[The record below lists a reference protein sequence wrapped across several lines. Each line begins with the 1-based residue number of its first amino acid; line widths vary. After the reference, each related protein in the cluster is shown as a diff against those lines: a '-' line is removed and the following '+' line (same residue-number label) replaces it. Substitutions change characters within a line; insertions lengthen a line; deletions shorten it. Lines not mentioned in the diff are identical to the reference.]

1 VQDIIS
7 LSVNKKCMDADG
19 HFPYSI
25 AQLMDNKGVGTKLHP
40 LVFVLHV
47 DKMMPLLLIL
57 MM

>member
-1 VQDIIS
+1 
-7 LSVNKKCMDADG
+7 MDADG